1 VAVRA
6 LAQRLAAGEIG
17 DEPPQES
24 ADDELGELARALGEV
39 RTNLRRVLYG
49 MRDASQ
55 WLSAAADDITT
66 SSERVAK
73 GAEDE
78 TAATDETSSTMEEM
92 AAQMRNVARS
102 AETIAAHVNQT
113 SGSLQLMAKSNEDV
127 ARTGDALAHSVR
139 ETTTTVEEMTKSVV
153 YIAVTAQAL
162 SDAAQQVA
170 QEAASG
176 GRLLDDTVQK
186 LVGVSE
192 RTQRSSAVV
201 ETLAA
206 RSREVGT
213 IVKVI
218 EDIADQT
225 NLLALNAAIEA
236 ARAGEAGRGFAV
248 VADEVRKLAE
258 RSMKATK
265 EIRTVIEAA
274 QQDNAAAVEVA
285 RTNIEDIRDGAALV
299 ARTGDALRKIIRS
312 IEHVTAQVR
321 EVNHATQQ
329 QSATSKEVM
338 NGVTQMNE
346 ITRQVVQA
354 TRTQVE
360 SSRSVMQSIQGMT
373 QITQQVAD
381 ASIQQRAAG
390 EQVLKAV
397 ENISQVSIHNLSA
410 VQELRRA
417 ASRLADQAAALQAL
431 VASFRDR
438 PASEMRA
445 APTSRARL
453 NGAEPERRALS

>member
-1 VAVRA
+1 MDVTARSTNDA
-6 LAQRLAAGEIG
+6 IGAAFAAMIE
-17 DEPPQES
+17 
-24 ADDELGELARALGEV
+24 
-39 RTNLRRVLYG
+39 NLRRVIYG
-49 MRDASQ
+49 VRDASHL
-55 WLSAAADDITT
+55 LSAAAEEIST

-78 TAATDETSSTMEEM
+78 TTATDQTSSTMEEM
-92 AAQMRNVARS
+92 AAQMRNMSRS
-102 AETIAAHVNQT
+102 ADTITAHVTQT
-113 SGSLQLMAKSNEDV
+113 SSSLHAMAQSNEEV
-127 ARTGDALAHSVR
+127 ARTGEALAHSVGD
-139 ETTTTVEEMTKSVV
+139 TTTTIEEMTKSVV

-176 GRLLDDTVQK
+176 GQLLDDTVQK

-192 RTQRSSAVV
+192 RTQRGSAVV

-218 EDIADQT
+218 EEIADQT

-285 RTNIEDIRDGAALV
+285 RTNIEEIRAGAALV
-299 ARTGDALRKIIRS
+299 TRTGTRS
-312 IEHVTAQVR
+312 AR
-321 EVNHATQQ
+321 
-329 QSATSKEVM
+329 S
-338 NGVTQMNE
+338 
-346 ITRQVVQA
+346 
-354 TRTQVE
+354 
-360 SSRSVMQSIQGMT
+360 SSRSST
-373 QITQQVAD
+373 
-381 ASIQQRAAG
+381 
-390 EQVLKAV
+390 
-397 ENISQVSIHNLSA
+397 
-410 VQELRRA
+410 
-417 ASRLADQAAALQAL
+417 
-431 VASFRDR
+431 
-438 PASEMRA
+438 
-445 APTSRARL
+445 
-453 NGAEPERRALS
+453 